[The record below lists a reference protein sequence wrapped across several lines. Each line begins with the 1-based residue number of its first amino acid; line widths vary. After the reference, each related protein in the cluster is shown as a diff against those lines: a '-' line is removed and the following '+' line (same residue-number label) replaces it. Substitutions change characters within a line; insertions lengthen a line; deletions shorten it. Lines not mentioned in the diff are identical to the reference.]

1 MAREPP
7 GDPPMA
13 VRRIPVRAL
22 HETVANRIREMIR
35 KGDLTTGQRI
45 VEKRLCQELGVSRTP
60 LREALRTLSSEGLV
74 ELVPH
79 RGAFVSKPTMAEV
92 RDMFEAMS
100 VLEGTCARLAAERM
114 TGADLERLER
124 LHRRL
129 EHAYADRDPESYI
142 QANHAYHTLVQKAAG
157 NRTLDG
163 ILSGLRH
170 KAFLHRYR
178 QLYQPDRFRASMEE
192 HRRLMEAF
200 RRRDPGA
207 AERVMRE
214 HLINQCEALVHVYES
229 SADTPAGGP

>member
-1 MAREPP
+1 MA
-7 GDPPMA
+7 A
-13 VRRIPVRAL
+13 RRIAVRAL
-22 HETVANRIREMIR
+22 HEAVANRIREMIR

-45 VEKRLCQELGVSRTP
+45 VEKRLCEELGVSRTP

-74 ELVPH
+74 ELVPN

-114 TGADLERLER
+114 SDADLERLER
-124 LHRRL
+124 LHQRL
-129 EHAYADRDPESYI
+129 EQAYADRDPEAYI
-142 QANHAYHTLVQKAAG
+142 QVNHAYHTLVQKAAG

-178 QLYQPDRFRASMEE
+178 QLYQPDRFQASMEE
-192 HRRLMEAF
+192 HRRLLEAF
-200 RRRDPGA
+200 QQRDPEA
-207 AERVMRE
+207 AERLMRG
-214 HLINQCEALVHVYES
+214 HLINQCEALVHLYES
-229 SADTPAGGP
+229 SAGAPAEGD

>member
-1 MAREPP
+1 
-7 GDPPMA
+7 MA

-22 HETVANRIREMIR
+22 HEAVANRIREMIR

-45 VEKRLCQELGVSRTP
+45 VEKRLCEELGVSRTP

-74 ELVPH
+74 ELVPN

-114 TGADLERLER
+114 SDADLDRLER
-124 LHRRL
+124 LHQRL
-129 EHAYADRDPESYI
+129 EQAYAKRDPEAYI

-170 KAFLHRYR
+170 KVFLHRYR

-192 HRRLMEAF
+192 HRRLLQAF
-200 RRRDPGA
+200 RRRDPEA
-207 AERVMRE
+207 AERLMRE
-214 HLINQCEALVHVYES
+214 HLINQCEALVHLYES
-229 SADTPAGGP
+229 SAGAPAEGD

>member
-1 MAREPP
+1 
-7 GDPPMA
+7 MA

-35 KGDLTTGQRI
+35 KGELTTGQRI

-74 ELVPH
+74 ELVPN

-100 VLEGTCARLAAERM
+100 VLEGTCARLAAARM
-114 TGADLERLER
+114 SASDLERLER
-124 LHRRL
+124 LHEKL
-129 EHAYADRDPESYI
+129 ERCYADRDPECYI
-142 QANHAYHTLVQKAAG
+142 QVNHTYHTLVQKAAG

-170 KAFLHRYR
+170 KVFLHRYR

-192 HRRLMEAF
+192 HRMLMEAF